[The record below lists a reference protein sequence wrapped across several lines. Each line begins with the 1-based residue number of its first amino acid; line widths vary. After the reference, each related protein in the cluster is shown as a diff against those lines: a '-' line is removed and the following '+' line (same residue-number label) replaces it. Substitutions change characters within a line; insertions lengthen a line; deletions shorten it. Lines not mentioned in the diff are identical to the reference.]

1 MTLTFR
7 DVHEFHNFAY
17 TEDFSLSELD
27 QLWWF
32 LEHTKMRHDVEPD
45 PNITNRLKTIFS
57 QISNLSLSSDD
68 LRHCQNSVDDLW
80 CSHPDFVPEEDDEE
94 ELLLFQ
100 QSMKAFSRELPI
112 NNQKLPIDNQKKSKK
127 KSSKKNFWNL

>member
-7 DVHEFHNFAY
+7 DVHEFHEFICTENFS
-17 TEDFSLSELD
+17 FSLSELD

-45 PNITNRLKTIFS
+45 PNITDRLKAIFS

-68 LRHCQNSVDDLW
+68 LRHCQNSVDDLYHA
-80 CSHPDFVPEEDDEE
+80 HPDFVPEDDEE
-94 ELLLFQ
+94 DFLAFQ
-100 QSMKAFSRELPI
+100 QSVKAFSQELPI
-112 NNQKLPIDNQKKSKK
+112 NNQKKEKK
-127 KSSKKNFWNL
+127 KSSKKSFWNL

>member
-45 PNITNRLKTIFS
+45 PNITDRLKAIFS

-68 LRHCQNSVDDLW
+68 LRNCQNSVDDLYRA
-80 CSHPDFVPEEDDEE
+80 HPDFVPEEDDEE
-94 ELLLFQ
+94 ELSLFQ
-100 QSMKAFSRELPI
+100 QSMKAFSQELPS
-112 NNQKLPIDNQKKSKK
+112 NNQKLPINNQKKSKK